1 MRISLLGEV
10 SARADEA
17 DGADGADGDLLAALQ
32 PMHRLFVA
40 ALALPTG
47 QPVEMARLEERLWD
61 GYPPAEPRARLHAY
75 ASRVRGALRQAPEA
89 AEHIIDATSGGYC
102 LRVARD
108 AVDVHR
114 FRTRAA
120 EARAHIG
127 RDDERVIES
136 ARCALREWGPETT
149 LIGGGEPLLGLAGDW
164 AANYRL
170 TLGREHGDVVVQLAA
185 AELRRGGAERV
196 LAEFAGLADAD
207 EAGRDDERLA
217 ALLMRAYYQCGR
229 QSEALRTYQRITE
242 SLRRKGAEAGREL
255 RMLERK
261 ILNQDPSLDYPHE
274 FTTGTT
280 DLVPASTAGKENGG
294 EDAGEPDD
302 EGSTSGAGPRERGGR
317 GPQFAHESN
326 NSRPTYSQHNVGRT
340 VVANQG
346 TQHVNLGGSDE

>member
-10 SARADEA
+10 TAQA
-17 DGADGADGDLLAALQ
+17 DGADVDLLAALQ

-40 ALALPTG
+40 VLALHAG
-47 QPVEMARLEERLWD
+47 QPVEMTRLEARLWD
-61 GYPPAEPRARLHAY
+61 GYPPADPRARLHTCAY
-75 ASRVRGALRQAPEA
+75 RVRTAMRNAREPGQNV
-89 AEHIIDATSGGYC
+89 IDATGGGYC

-114 FRTRAA
+114 FRAKAA

-127 RDDERVIES
+127 RDDDRVIAL
-136 ARCALREWGPETT
+136 ARGALREWGPDTT
-149 LIGGGEPLLGLAGDW
+149 VLGGGEPLIGLAGDW
-164 AANYRL
+164 AANYRP
-170 TLGREHGDVVVQLAA
+170 TLRREHGDVVVELAA
-185 AELRRGGAERV
+185 AEMRRGGAERV
-196 LAEFAGLADAD
+196 LAAFAGLADAD

-229 QSEALRTYQRITE
+229 QSEALRTYQRTTE

-261 ILNQDPSLDYPHE
+261 ILNQDPSLDYPQE
-274 FTTGTT
+274 FTDGTGE
-280 DLVPASTAGKENGG
+280 LVPVGNEKGR

-302 EGSTSGAGPRERGGR
+302 EGSASGAGQRERGGR
-317 GPQFAHESN
+317 GPQLAREQ
-326 NSRPTYSQHNVGRT
+326 NSQPIYSQHNVGRT